1 MTHLKHTPQFTWNEY
16 YGNREKV
23 LDYRYNYLMVT
34 FLWKIDIGM
43 KTMGIGKRYLIIDTT
58 TLWLLFFERK
68 ISKDEI
74 IGFPSSS
81 TPIAEVG
88 CYGKQPFSL

>member
-1 MTHLKHTPQFTWNEY
+1 
-16 YGNREKV
+16 
-23 LDYRYNYLMVT
+23 
-34 FLWKIDIGM
+34 M